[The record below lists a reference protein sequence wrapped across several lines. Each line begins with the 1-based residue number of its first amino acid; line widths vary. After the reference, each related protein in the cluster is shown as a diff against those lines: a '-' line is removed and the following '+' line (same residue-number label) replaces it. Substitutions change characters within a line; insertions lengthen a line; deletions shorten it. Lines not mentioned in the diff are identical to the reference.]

1 MCVCLSSCWLLG
13 TTGSGIS
20 RGAKTIKAIEPMP
33 TPISESPQGIPEVS
47 KEVEI
52 IISCSSKF
60 HLSNRKFFLIWKENR
75 APWLSI
81 SCFPVCVW
89 EPYNLCLSHWFGIFV
104 GEHGYKN
111 EAIQDLFPQ
120 LLWLFPNHIT
130 LLAPRAFVTNLKSIL
145 LGFSNR
151 RFCQATHSAYVMLS
165 LWIHKM
171 YPIKSPSWEMG
182 EVRSSRPIL
191 HPPLARWLCNS
202 QGRTSHP
209 SSSLLLSGPARPK
222 PVSRRQGCSKEHEE
236 RELCRKRGPC
246 QHECSQQ
253 PSGRTAGPLCWSQG
267 W

>member
-1 MCVCLSSCWLLG
+1 MNPPMECLRSPKRWRSLSPAAANFIFPTESSSLYGKKIWLP
-13 TTGSGIS
+13 SFQ
-20 RGAKTIKAIEPMP
+20 
-33 TPISESPQGIPEVS
+33 SPASQSVS
-47 KEVEI
+47 QN
-52 IISCSSKF
+52 
-60 HLSNRKFFLIWKENR
+60 HTN
-75 APWLSI
+75 
-81 SCFPVCVW
+81 
-89 EPYNLCLSHWFGIFV
+89 NLCLSHWFGIFV

-130 LLAPRAFVTNLKSIL
+130 LQAPSAFVTNLKSIL
-145 LGFSNR
+145 LGFSNKC
-151 RFCQATHSAYVMLS
+151 FCQATHSAYVMLS
-165 LWIHKM
+165 LWIHKT
-171 YPIKSPSWEMG
+171 YPIKSQSWETG
-182 EVRSSRPIL
+182 EVRLSRPIL
-191 HPPLARWLCNS
+191 QSHLARWPCNS